1 MSYSFTLSK
10 PLQDYSTAL
19 REWSASEC
27 RPYARQADVDK
38 RRPDNWKQILDT
50 APVPLG
56 RADLVEPD
64 PLPEFEEGY
73 WVKNLAFYENIN
85 YGDVW
90 VHPTLGNGGIG
101 HLVVQ
106 SMGTPAQIEKWY
118 DDVFVAQRGDTGFA
132 LTEPGFGSDTSQ
144 VSTTAT
150 RDGDSWVL
158 NGTKMYCTGGA
169 FADYV
174 VVFATIDRTQGA
186 KGINAFIVPKGTP
199 GFVVAKE
206 NEDKLGIRSWTTSEL
221 VFDNCAVPLD
231 HRLGWSADGGDAE
244 VGNGQGGALG
254 ALAFNRPNMSAMCIG
269 LAQASLD
276 TATPIL
282 KGQQAG
288 FTPQRW
294 ASVERDLEAMGA
306 ALDRGRRLNYLA
318 QGKVDAG
325 TPDRALSAA
334 AKGYVPETVERVIRR
349 CMELLGPE
357 GASKEL
363 LLEKW
368 YRDCKIMDIF
378 EGSGQVQ
385 RIVVGRTLLGRLAG

>member
-1 MSYSFTLSK
+1 MYSQTLSK
-10 PLQDYSTAL
+10 PLQDYSRQL

-27 RPYARQADVDK
+27 RPYARQADIDK
-38 RRPDNWKQILDT
+38 RRPDNWREILDT
-50 APVPLG
+50 APIPLG
-56 RADLVEPD
+56 RADVPEPD
-64 PLPEFEEGY
+64 TVPTFEEGH
-73 WVKNLAFYENIN
+73 WVSHFAFYENIN

-106 SMGTPAQIEKWY
+106 AMGTPAQIEKWY

-144 VSTTAT
+144 VSTTAVQ
-150 RDGDSWVL
+150 DGDSWVI

-174 VVFATIDRTQGA
+174 VVFATIDKSNGA
-186 KGINAFIVPKGTP
+186 RGINAFIVPRGTP
-199 GFVVAKE
+199 GFTVAKE

-221 VFDNCAVPLD
+221 VFTDCAVPLEN
-231 HRLGWSADGGDAE
+231 RLGWSAEGGDAQ
-244 VGNGQGGALG
+244 VGKGQGGALS
-254 ALAFNRPNMSAMCIG
+254 ALAWNRPNMAAMAIG
-269 LAQASLD
+269 LAQASID
-276 TATPIL
+276 TVTPIL
-282 KGQQAG
+282 RGQRAG

-294 ASVERDLEAMGA
+294 AAVELDLEAMNA
-306 ALDRGRRLNYLA
+306 ALERGRRLGYLA
-318 QGKVDAG
+318 QTTVDQGAPSR
-325 TPDRALSAA
+325 TLSAA
-334 AKGYVPETVERVIRR
+334 SKGYVPETVERVIRH
-349 CMELLGPE
+349 CMQLLGPE

-368 YRDCKIMDIF
+368 YRDCKIIDIF

-385 RIVVGRTLLGRLAG
+385 RIVVGRSLLGRLAG